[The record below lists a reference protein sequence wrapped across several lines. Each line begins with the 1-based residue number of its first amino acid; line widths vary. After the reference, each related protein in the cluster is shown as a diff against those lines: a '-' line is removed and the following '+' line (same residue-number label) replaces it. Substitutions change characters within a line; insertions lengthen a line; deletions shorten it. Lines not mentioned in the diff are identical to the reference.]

1 MSGIDFIDTACD
13 WSKYTTH
20 DEDEQ
25 NDQEPKLERSAKPY
39 GQYLA
44 IFLQKKF
51 FTIITITICK
61 HNHEYIII
69 AIITM
74 YDQNSHIIDI

>member
-13 WSKYTTH
+13 SSKYTTH

-25 NDQEPKLERSAKPY
+25 NDQEPKLERSAKSY

-44 IFLQKKF
+44 IFLQ
-51 FTIITITICK
+51 I
-61 HNHEYIII
+61 YIYIFHDN
-69 AIITM
+69 
-74 YDQNSHIIDI
+74 YHYNLQP

>member
-1 MSGIDFIDTACD
+1 MTKSQNLKDRQNHTVNIWQYSC
-13 WSKYTTH
+13 KKTH
-20 DEDEQ
+20 
-25 NDQEPKLERSAKPY
+25 
-39 GQYLA
+39 
-44 IFLQKKF
+44 